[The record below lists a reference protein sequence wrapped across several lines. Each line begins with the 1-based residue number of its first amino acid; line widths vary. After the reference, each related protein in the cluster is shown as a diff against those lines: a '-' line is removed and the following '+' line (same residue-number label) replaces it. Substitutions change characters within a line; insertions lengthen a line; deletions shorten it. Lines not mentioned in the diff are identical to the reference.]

1 MIKLVHARS
10 TEYGDSGRNGKA
22 KPGDQ
27 TGNEVAITD
36 WYSKPWGTMLRFPD
50 KNAADRVMKIAVK
63 LANSNLVGYDQ
74 LGRNTLYQA
83 LKVYNF
89 DVDRYIASG
98 VKTETDCSAFVYACW
113 CCVLSEL
120 RSDGNAPTTSNMV
133 KFYKTHGFTSYNNG
147 RLTDPEYLLNGD
159 IVVKEGSHTAM
170 VYTFYDPRE
179 TLNPKVDCAL
189 DVLARDV
196 IAGNWGKGETRKE
209 NLYQAVQNYVND
221 MLK

>member
-10 TEYGDSGRNGKA
+10 TENGDSGRNGKA

-50 KNAADRVMKIAVK
+50 KNTVDRVMDIAVK
-63 LANSNLVGYDQ
+63 LANCDLVGYDQ

-120 RSDGNAPTTSNMV
+120 RSDNNAPTTSNMV
-133 KFYKTHGFTSYNNG
+133 KFYKSHGFISYTNNKY
-147 RLTDPEYLLNGD
+147 LTNSGYLLNGD
-159 IVVKEGSHTAM
+159 IEVKEGLHTAM
-170 VYTFYDPRE
+170 VYDPGE
-179 TLNPKVDCAL
+179 TLNPEVDTAL
-189 DVLARDV
+189 DVIARDV
-196 IAGNWGKGETRKE
+196 IAGNWGNGEARKE
-209 NLYQAVQNYVND
+209 NLHKAVQNHVND